1 MIDSFFG
8 KMVPAEDIAD
18 LLERRRRARGLAWTE
33 VAERAELA
41 ESRIY
46 DQLHRSR
53 SGRPTPEVLHKI
65 SKPLALPGNTLLL
78 ATWGTG
84 DDATDAMGTLLKVT
98 PPEDKLTM
106 RSRRRR
112 GKAGPRPAGSGP
124 GAGGT
129 APRGANTP
137 RSEHW
142 DRVLDVAERRD
153 KSAWEVFG
161 RLYAADAEITAD
173 ADGRL
178 RVVAGRMDAS
188 AYAKLRKKA
197 MLPIKV
203 IIKQILGE
211 ARAGAR

>member
-53 SGRPTPEVLHKI
+53 SGRPTPEVLRKI

-84 DDATDAMGTLLKVT
+84 DDATDAMGTLLKV
-98 PPEDKLTM
+98 PP
-106 RSRRRR
+106 
-112 GKAGPRPAGSGP
+112 P
-124 GAGGT
+124 
-129 APRGANTP
+129 
-137 RSEHW
+137 
-142 DRVLDVAERRD
+142 
-153 KSAWEVFG
+153 
-161 RLYAADAEITAD
+161 
-173 ADGRL
+173 
-178 RVVAGRMDAS
+178 
-188 AYAKLRKKA
+188 
-197 MLPIKV
+197 
-203 IIKQILGE
+203 
-211 ARAGAR
+211 